1 MTARKVGNNTRRAAI
16 PNKHQ
21 TGIGAYLRQA
31 LVPKPL
37 GPRWQYRPQD
47 SPTTLWL
54 GERDSAHINGSDG
67 QVSQP
72 ARGSVI
78 KTAPGR
84 RFAVTTI
91 ELSRTPRRRD
101 FQTVP
106 MILNDPDQSDRAVL
120 SEVIVYGAT
129 DVPVI
134 QLSLPSKALPDTPGG
149 RGRSVAHPRDET
161 IIVACADLRAEVVE
175 ALADRKQSAEIS
187 KERSS

>member
-1 MTARKVGNNTRRAAI
+1 M
-16 PNKHQ
+16 
-21 TGIGAYLRQA
+21 
-31 LVPKPL
+31 
-37 GPRWQYRPQD
+37 
-47 SPTTLWL
+47 
-54 GERDSAHINGSDG
+54 
-67 QVSQP
+67 
-72 ARGSVI
+72 

-91 ELSRTPRRRD
+91 GLSRTPRRWD

-161 IIVACADLRAEVVE
+161 IIVACADPRAEVVE